1 MGRSGSPPNGRR
13 RPAAATVPASP
24 MSAHLEIVAD
34 EWRERAHELAR
45 WAMRTM
51 VNRTDVWGRYL
62 QLEQRKVGP
71 DGVLHNA
78 VTAPFKQERGKIFLQ
93 EASLVKH
100 FQAKK
105 DGVSLGLHSMSTHR
119 SSRWMAVDIDLHEI
133 HDDSVTPEG
142 NFAAALHWWEALR
155 ASGLDPL
162 LMDSNGRGGFHLLV
176 LFAQPMT
183 TESVYTFLKGLVA
196 DFERRGLDAMP
207 ETFPKQFQTG
217 HYGSWLRLPGRHHSR
232 AHYTRVWND
241 DPSEDEPWLEGHAA
255 IDRILETGRAEP
267 DVLEALGMVRAVET
281 ICLDFDGVLHSYVS
295 GWQGETAIPDP
306 PIHGT
311 DRAVERLRARYRVVV
326 HSARC
331 RTEEGREAVQRW
343 LEHHGITVDEV
354 CEHKPPATAYVDDRG
369 VRFDGDW
376 EAVMAALDEMR
387 R

>member
-1 MGRSGSPPNGRR
+1 
-13 RPAAATVPASP
+13 
-24 MSAHLEIVAD
+24 MSTHLEIIAD
-34 EWRERAHELAR
+34 EWRERAHELGH
-45 WAMRTM
+45 WAMKTM

-62 QLEQRKVGP
+62 QFDQRKVDA

-78 VTAPFKQERGKIFLQ
+78 ITAPFKQERGKIFLQ

-119 SSRWMAVDIDLHEI
+119 SSRWLAVDIDLHDVL
-133 HDDSVTPEG
+133 DDSVTPEG

-155 ASGLDPL
+155 AKGLDPL
-162 LMDSNGRGGFHLLV
+162 FMDSNGRGGFHLLV

-183 TESVYTFLKGLVA
+183 TASVYYFLKELVA
-196 DFERRGLDAMP
+196 DYELRGLDAMP
-207 ETFPKQFQTG
+207 ETFPKQFKTG
-217 HYGSWLRLPGRHHSR
+217 HFGSWLRLPGRHHSR

-255 IDRILETGRAEP
+255 IDRILETGRAEAETLQAIG
-267 DVLEALGMVRAVET
+267 LEPAIET

-295 GWQGETAIPDP
+295 GWQGETVIADP

-311 DRAVERLRARYRVVV
+311 DKAVARLRKRYRVVV

-331 RTEEGREAVQRW
+331 NTKAGREAVERW
-343 LEHHGITVDEV
+343 LEQNGITVDEV
-354 CEHKPPATAYVDDRG
+354 CEHKPPAKVYVDDRG
-369 VRFDGDW
+369 VRFDGKW
-376 EAVMAALDEMR
+376 EEVMVAVDAFR